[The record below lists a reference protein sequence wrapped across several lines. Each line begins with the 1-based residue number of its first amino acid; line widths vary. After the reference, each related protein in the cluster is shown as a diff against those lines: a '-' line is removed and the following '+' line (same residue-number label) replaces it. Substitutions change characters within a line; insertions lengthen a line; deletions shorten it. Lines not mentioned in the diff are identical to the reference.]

1 MARFEVIT
9 GADRQRHWSK
19 DDKLSILREAFSPGA
34 VVTVVAR
41 RHDIRVQ
48 QIYYWRKKFSV
59 SKQAPVFLPVSVF
72 DSELPIVGGA
82 QAEAV
87 THITAISAVVEI
99 TLKNG
104 RSLKLPVDLE
114 RGILAS
120 LVACVE
126 GA

>member
-87 THITAISAVVEI
+87 THMVIPPFLTGFARRIYAANFSFCAGVMPPMPM
-99 TLKNG
+99 LG
-104 RSLKLPVDLE
+104 RSLL
-114 RGILAS
+114 
-120 LVACVE
+120 
-126 GA
+126 